1 VAVCDTVLMALR
13 GRCRVTPD
21 GATTSSYPR
30 ILGAEE
36 ASACWLSSQ
45 ENIVPQVLYPCPI
58 LSQGRVGIL
67 ERSNA
72 FIMEQLAHYPLV
84 GLPGRF
90 RFLDQVDLSRV
101 GTLP

>member
-1 VAVCDTVLMALR
+1 MVTISSPGDSSTKNLSWVCDRVLMALK
-13 GRCRVTPD
+13 GRCGVTPD

-45 ENIVPQVLYPCPI
+45 EDIVPQVLYPCRI

-72 FIMEQLAHYPLV
+72 FIMGQLLHGHYAI
-84 GLPGRF
+84 
-90 RFLDQVDLSRV
+90 
-101 GTLP
+101 